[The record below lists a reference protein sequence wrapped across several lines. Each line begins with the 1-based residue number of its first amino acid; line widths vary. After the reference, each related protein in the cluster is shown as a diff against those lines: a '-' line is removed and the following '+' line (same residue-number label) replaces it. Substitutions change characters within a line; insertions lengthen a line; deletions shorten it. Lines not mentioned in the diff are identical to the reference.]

1 MKKYPK
7 YRQSGVEWL
16 GEVPGHWEVKK
27 LSHLTNKIGSGKTPS
42 GGATVYQDEG
52 VLFVRSQNVYDDGLR
67 LDDVVYIS
75 DEIDDDMACSR
86 VKPSDVLLN
95 ITGASLGRTCIAPSD
110 LARANVN
117 QHVCIIRMCDA
128 TKAPFVALFLKSK
141 VAKGFFENAQTGSAR
156 EGLNFEQIAAFRI
169 PLPPLPEQQSIATYL
184 DRETGRT
191 DTLIDKKQRIVE
203 LLKEKRVAMVS
214 RAVTK
219 GLDPKVKMK
228 PSGVEWLGEVPEHWE
243 VKKLKHRA
251 VIRYGIGEPPEYVVE
266 GVPLIRATNVN
277 AGKIESANLV
287 RVDPSDIPGAR
298 IVWLKAGDI
307 IVVRSGAYTGDS
319 SIIPKAYENSIA
331 GFDMV
336 VSVRNTHSE
345 FVAYALLSKYLKDGQ
360 IYLEKLRAA
369 QPHLNAEELGN
380 CTLLLPPLPEQQTI
394 STYLDRET
402 AKLDTLIS
410 KVDTAIDTLKEYRTA
425 LISAAVTGK
434 ICVTDGLGGMKDEH
448 K

>member
-1 MKKYPK
+1 MKKYSRYKP
-7 YRQSGVEWL
+7 SGVEWL
-16 GEVPGHWEVKK
+16 GEVPEGWETWKI
-27 LSHLTNKIGSGKTPS
+27 SHGYHLTGSGTTPPSDNADWYEGDICWVTTGELRETTILDTQKKVSDIALSQFSALKLFPPGTLLVAMYGATIGRLGILGVEATTNQACCALALSKIFLNQFVFYWLQAFKETIVILAS
-42 GGATVYQDEG
+42 GGGQPNISQEK
-52 VLFVRSQNVYDDGLR
+52 VRA
-67 LDDVVYIS
+67 I
-75 DEIDDDMACSR
+75 EIPA
-86 VKPSDVLLN
+86 
-95 ITGASLGRTCIAPSD
+95 
-110 LARANVN
+110 
-117 QHVCIIRMCDA
+117 
-128 TKAPFVALFLKSK
+128 
-141 VAKGFFENAQTGSAR
+141 
-156 EGLNFEQIAAFRI
+156 
-169 PLPPLPEQQSIATYL
+169 PPLPEQQAIATYL

-219 GLDPKVKMK
+219 GLDPNVKMK

-336 VSVRNTHSE
+336 VSVRNAHSG

-360 IYLEKLRAA
+360 ICLEKLRAA